1 MTVYSHSRLSTF
13 ENCPLQFKYRYIEK
27 PDIVRRTS
35 IEAFLGSRCHESL
48 EKLYKLLIDCR
59 LMSEKELLDDFSRR
73 WEQNFTDDIYIVKAG
88 RTYENYFERGKKA
101 LREYYQRYQ
110 PFDSDK
116 TLALELR
123 VMVDLDDSGE
133 YKLQGYIDRLSE
145 TADGHYRIHDYKT
158 AGTLMGQE
166 YFDQDRQLA
175 LYQIGISQMYA
186 DVESVDLIWH
196 YLTFDKEIHSRR
208 KPDQLA
214 QLKSET
220 VELIKKIE
228 TAVED
233 NDLPPIESALCDW
246 CDYYPICPAKIHFHK
261 TEELP
266 AREFKEEDG
275 VRLVNRYIE
284 VGQALSELQ
293 LEKAQLQDELDQYA
307 QQMNATV
314 LRGSDYKI
322 RIKREP
328 TYKARYSVSKNEK
341 EKEEFLQYI
350 KTHGLSDKVMV
361 VHGIKLNSLLK
372 GDQLTPELRDELMN
386 YIIVE
391 EGKPRFYS
399 SKLKPRDDY

>member
-1 MTVYSHSRLSTF
+1 MTIYSHSRLSTF
-13 ENCPLQFKYRYIEK
+13 ENCPLQFKYNYIEK

-48 EKLYKLLIDCR
+48 EKLYKLLIDRR
-59 LMSEKELLDDFSRR
+59 LLTEEELLDDFARR

-88 RTYENYFERGKKA
+88 RTYENYFERGKKS
-101 LREYYQRYQ
+101 LTDYYRRYA
-110 PFDSDK
+110 PFELDK

-123 VMVDLDDSGE
+123 IVVDLDKSGD

-145 TADGHYRIHDYKT
+145 IEDGHYRIHDYKT
-158 AGTLMGQE
+158 AGTLMGQK

-196 YLTFDKEIHSRR
+196 YLTFDKEIHSSR
-208 KPDQLA
+208 KPDQLEE
-214 QLKSET
+214 LKAET
-220 VELIKKIE
+220 VDLIKKIE
-228 TAVED
+228 SAVD
-233 NDLPPIESALCDW
+233 RDDLPPNESALCDW
-246 CDYYPICPAKIHFHK
+246 CDYYPICPAKVHLYK

-266 AREFKEEDG
+266 PREFRQEDG

-284 VGQALSELQ
+284 VKQALSELKIEKDHLQ
-293 LEKAQLQDELDQYA
+293 QELELYA
-307 QQMNATV
+307 LQMNATV

-322 RIKREP
+322 RIKSEP
-328 TYKARYSVSKNEK
+328 TYKARYTVSKNEK

-350 KTHGLSDKVMV
+350 KTHGLSDEVMV

-372 GDQLTPELRDELMN
+372 GDKLSPEIRDELMEH
-386 YIIVE
+386 IVIE
-391 EGKPRFYS
+391 EGKPRFYA